1 MKNLGVSL
9 FILLLCSYLQSCTQS
24 PEVGSGQ
31 QKLTL
36 TGASTVAPLV
46 SALGKRFEEQNPGIR
61 IDVQTGG
68 SSRGLADVQQGL
80 SDIGMVSRTLTEDE
94 AVGME
99 VFVLGRDGISIIV
112 HTDNPL
118 TEITSKQVKAI
129 STDQIKNWQSL
140 NKIDAPITFVHRAEG
155 HSTLKKFLEYFGV
168 NNSEVKADVVIG
180 DNQQGIKTVAG
191 NPNAIGYVS
200 IGAAE
205 YSMQEGISIKLLAL
219 DGIEATSEAVANGSF
234 PLLRQLTLVTK
245 GNPTGLAK
253 QFITFVQGQDNYD
266 IVRLQKF
273 VPPKN

>member
-1 MKNLGVSL
+1 M
-9 FILLLCSYLQSCTQS
+9 QSCTQS
-24 PEVGSGQ
+24 PEVRSGQ

-80 SDIGMVSRTLTEDE
+80 SDIGMVSRTLTKEE

-99 VFVLGRDGISIIV
+99 VFVLGRDGISIII
-112 HTDNPL
+112 HADNPL

-129 STDQIKNWQSL
+129 GTGQIKNWQNL

-168 NNSEVKADVVIG
+168 NNSQVKADVVIG

-191 NPNAIGYVS
+191 NPNGIGYVS

-205 YSMQEGISIKLLAL
+205 YSIQEGVSIKLLAL
-219 DGIEATSEAVANGSF
+219 DGVEATSEAVANGRF

-253 QFITFVQGQDNYD
+253 QFITFVQSEENYD
-266 IVRLQKF
+266 IIRQQKF

>member
-1 MKNLGVSL
+1 MKFRLGS
-9 FILLLCSYLQSCTQS
+9 FILLLCLYLQSCTPS
-24 PEVGSGQ
+24 PDGKSGQ

-46 SALGKRFEEQNPGIR
+46 SALGKRFEQQNPGIR

-80 SDIGMVSRTLTEDE
+80 SDIGMVSRTLTAEE

-99 VFVLGRDGISIIV
+99 VFVLGRDGISIII
-112 HTDNPL
+112 HADNPL

-129 STDQIKNWQSL
+129 STGQIKNWQSL
-140 NKIDAPITFVHRAEG
+140 NEIDAPIAFVHRAEG
-155 HSTLKKFLEYFGV
+155 HSTLKKFLEYFGL
-168 NNSEVKADVVIG
+168 NNLQVKADVIIG

-205 YSMQEGISIKLLAL
+205 YSMQEGVSIKLLAL
-219 DGIEATSEAVANGSF
+219 DGVAATSEAVANGSF

-253 QFITFVQGQDNYD
+253 EFIAFVQGEENYD
-266 IVRLQKF
+266 IIRLQKF

>member
-1 MKNLGVSL
+1 MKFRLGS
-9 FILLLCSYLQSCTQS
+9 FILLLLFLYLQSCTPS
-24 PEVGSGQ
+24 GDGESGQ

-80 SDIGMVSRTLTEDE
+80 SDIGMVSRTLTAEE

-99 VFVLGRDGISIIV
+99 VFLLGRDGISIII
-112 HTDNPL
+112 HADNPL
-118 TEITSKQVKAI
+118 TEINSKQVKAI
-129 STDQIKNWQSL
+129 STGQIQNWQSL

-168 NNSEVKADVVIG
+168 NNSQVKADVVIG

-205 YSMQEGISIKLLAL
+205 YSMQEGVSIKLLAL
-219 DGIEATSEAVANGSF
+219 DGVEATSEAVANGRF

-245 GNPTGLAK
+245 GQPTGLAK
-253 QFITFVQGQDNYD
+253 QFIAFVQGEENYD
-266 IVRLQKF
+266 IIRLQKF
-273 VPPKN
+273 VPPEN

>member
-1 MKNLGVSL
+1 MKFRLAS
-9 FILLLCSYLQSCTQS
+9 FILLLCLYLQSCTQS

-31 QKLTL
+31 QKLIL

-46 SALGKRFEEQNPGIR
+46 SALGKRFEAQNPGIR

-112 HTDNPL
+112 HGDNPL
-118 TEITSKQVKAI
+118 TEITRKQVKAI
-129 STDQIKNWQSL
+129 STGQIKNWQSL
-140 NKIDAPITFVHRAEG
+140 NKNDAPITFVHRAEG

-219 DGIEATSEAVANGSF
+219 DGVEATSEAVANGSF

-245 GNPTGLAK
+245 GNPSGLAK
-253 QFITFVQGQDNYD
+253 QFITFVQGEENYD